1 MKENINRPLD
11 IAIVGIALKMPGC
24 DDLNGLWNELSCG
37 RDSITRRN
45 FYRSRDSVRFAYG
58 AVDDIFGF
66 DNGFFGISE
75 AEALHICPADRW
87 MLQTA
92 YRALEDACIVPGK
105 TDDRIGIVC
114 GSGFNEYQMSYMIH
128 SRSEKNVSDA
138 MFSGAATAT
147 RTAYKLD
154 LTGPCVYALSACST
168 SLTTVQLACKYLR
181 DGEADVM
188 LAGGVTM
195 NPQQE
200 YYNYMSGVMSE
211 DSYTRAFDE
220 KASGFVPGN
229 GCAAVAL
236 KRLEDAERDG
246 DHIYSVIKAVSIGND
261 GSRKASFT
269 APSLPGEY
277 EVIRNALE
285 ASGVDINDIDYIET
299 HGTATA
305 IGDAIET
312 EALRKAFADADPS
325 KRIPIGSIKNNMG
338 HLDAAAGVAGLIK
351 STLILGRGEIPPA
364 VNFDA
369 PGKALSGQDRFY
381 VNTKAE
387 KLDRTGRLLHAG
399 ISSFGVGGENAHC
412 IIEEYRSKKSSS
424 QSGAQLF
431 VLSASSEEAL
441 ERNTSNMI
449 SWLKEN
455 GEHSAQAAYALMNF
469 RREMPFRRAFA
480 AENGEV
486 KVMTEISRFDE
497 DKEYRKVFMFPGAG
511 TAAVN
516 FTADIY
522 RNSAVFRKY
531 YGKCCDIIRRFT
543 DGKADISVTGTDNMD
558 LRIVSADYSS
568 AMMLEEMGIIPDSLT
583 GHSLGEYAMAAFA
596 GIMSIEDV
604 LELVYRRSLLI
615 SGLPQGR
622 MISVAADRKRIEPF
636 ITEGVYIT
644 GCNVRDRLTVT
655 CTEGVYEGFIKAL
668 TAERIIFKVLDIG
681 SCGHTDIMKGIEK
694 EYLAC
699 FDKVVFH
706 ESRYPVYSTL
716 DGTLAENG
724 KMQSPVYWTE
734 LMEKPVMFEDAC
746 LAIRS
751 SLDEEEDLVLI
762 ETGSNDSLSGFAGR
776 IFMHDERVR
785 VLPAM
790 KLYEDGDGECHEW
803 YGILRLI
810 GELWKT
816 GISFSRKSLFPD
828 GEQPKISLPQY
839 SFSLKRFNILDN
851 IVSSLSAVDIS
862 EEDIAVLKDIES
874 SVDRSH
880 DVRLLREIPSGMEVF
895 NKLSAA
901 GAMDYFASLGLK
913 KDAGYTLEEIIE
925 KGSVIEKYV
934 PFVKFL
940 ENVLTEKGLASKEGD
955 IFTLTVAPSGY
966 DFDKVYEECCGQ
978 LSDFRAYFGL
988 VKECV
993 DSYRDVFSGNRIGN
1007 EIIYPNGSFDHLSDI
1022 DKETPEF
1029 KNTMPYVEI
1038 LADFIAG
1045 KVKSSGRKVRILEI
1059 GGGTAE
1065 LTQPLLEQI
1074 RDCDI
1079 EYWFTDIGT
1088 SFVIQAE
1095 NGFDEELRKK
1105 MKFCTF
1111 NIENAP
1117 SDSGIPEEYFDIVV
1131 GLDVVQ
1137 ATSDIRKSLSNL
1149 RRILKPCGM
1158 TAMAQKLQV
1167 DDLAQFIFGYAPG
1180 WWNYDKDPLRTGRSI
1195 VISAEEWVN
1204 AYREAGFIHTDVVTG
1219 GYNGKRGECSVIISV
1234 KSETEEHRDTAVM
1247 TSVKETAVQTSHESA
1262 QPKADE
1268 ASLTD
1273 TEKTVLD
1280 IVYSVIG
1287 KKTADL
1293 NENIFDIG
1301 LDSLS
1306 ILIMRSKIKD
1316 TTGADISLK
1325 EFYNIKTL
1333 SELCGLIDAQ
1343 EKTAS
1348 SDNVLTS
1355 EKAKKGSLSDL
1366 LDII

>member
-1 MKENINRPLD
+1 MKDNMKRPLD

-24 DDLNGLWNELSCG
+24 DDLNGLWNELSAG

-45 FYRSRDSVRFAYG
+45 FYRSRDSVRSAYG
-58 AVDDIFGF
+58 SVEDLFGF

-75 AEALHICPADRW
+75 AEAMHICPADRW

-92 YRALEDACIVPGK
+92 YHALEDACIVPGK

-114 GSGFNEYQMSYMIH
+114 GSGFNEYQVRYMVH
-128 SRSEKNVSDA
+128 SRSEKSVSDA
-138 MFSGAATAT
+138 MFSGAGTAT

-188 LAGGVTM
+188 LAGGATM

-200 YYNYMSGVMSE
+200 YYSYMSGVMSE
-211 DSYTRAFDE
+211 DTYTRAFDE

-229 GCAAVAL
+229 GCAAVVL

-277 EVIRNALE
+277 EVIKSALE

-305 IGDAIET
+305 IGDAIEA
-312 EALRKAFADADPS
+312 EALRKAFADANAS
-325 KRIPIGSIKNNMG
+325 KKIPIGSIKNNMG

-351 STLILGRGEIPPA
+351 SSLILDRGEIPAA
-364 VNFDA
+364 VNFDR
-369 PGKALSGQDRFY
+369 PGKALAGQDRFY

-387 KLDRTGRLLHAG
+387 KLDKTGRLLHAG

-412 IIEEYRSKKSSS
+412 VIEEYRRSETSAPESRT
-424 QSGAQLF
+424 GLF
-431 VLSASSEEAL
+431 VLSASSQEAL
-441 ERNTSNMI
+441 ERNTSGI
-449 SWLKEN
+449 VSWLKEN
-455 GEHSAQAAYALMNF
+455 SSRSVQAAYAFMNC
-469 RREMPFRRAFA
+469 RREMPFRRTFI
-480 AENGEV
+480 AEDGEV
-486 KVMTEISRFDE
+486 KVMTDISRFDE
-497 DKEYRKVFMFPGAG
+497 DKEYRTVFMFPGSG

-516 FTADIY
+516 FTADI
-522 RNSAVFRKY
+522 RRRSSIFRKY
-531 YGKCCDIIRRFT
+531 HSRCVDIVLGLT
-543 DGKADISVTGTDNMD
+543 GGKADISVPGTDNMD
-558 LRIVSADYSS
+558 LRIVSVDYSA
-568 AMMLEEMGIIPDSLT
+568 AMMLEEIGIVPDALA
-583 GHSLGEYAMAAFA
+583 GHSLGEYAMAAFG
-596 GIMSIEDV
+596 GIMPIEDV
-604 LELVYRRSLLI
+604 LELVYRRSVLI

-636 ITEGVYIT
+636 ITQGVYIT

-655 CTEGVYEGFIKAL
+655 CTEDAFEGFTKKL
-668 TAERIIFKVLDIG
+668 TGERIIFKVLDIG

-699 FDKVVFH
+699 FDKVRFH

-716 DGTLAENG
+716 DGSRAESG
-724 KMQSPVYWTE
+724 KMQSPGYWTQ

-746 LAIRS
+746 HAIRND
-751 SLDEEEDLVLI
+751 LDVDEDLVLI

-776 IFMHDERVR
+776 IFMHDEKVR
-785 VLPAM
+785 AFPAM

-816 GISFSRKSLFPD
+816 GISFSRESLFPE

-839 SFSLKRFNILDN
+839 SFDMKRFNILDQFE
-851 IVSSLSAVDIS
+851 SGLSAVDIS
-862 EEDIAVLKDIES
+862 EDDIAVLRDIEAEA
-874 SVDRSH
+874 DRRRGI
-880 DVRLLREIPSGMEVF
+880 RLLREIPSGVEVF
-895 NKLSAA
+895 HKLSAA
-901 GAMDYFASLGLK
+901 AAMSWFASAGLEK
-913 KDAGYTLEEIIE
+913 GIGYPLDEIVK

-940 ENVLTEKGLASKEGD
+940 GNVLTEKVLASKEGE
-955 IFTLTVAPSGY
+955 ILTLKDDPSGY
-966 DFDKVYEECCGQ
+966 DFEKTYEECCGQ

-993 DSYRDVFSGNRIGN
+993 DAYGDVFSGNRIGN
-1007 EIIYPNGSFDHLSDI
+1007 EIIYPDGSFDHLSDI
-1022 DKETPEF
+1022 DKDTPEY
-1029 KNTMPYVEI
+1029 KNTMTYVET
-1038 LADFIAG
+1038 LAGFIAG
-1045 KVKSSGRKVRILEI
+1045 KVKKCGRKVRILEI

-1074 RDCDI
+1074 RDCNI

-1095 NGFDEELRKK
+1095 NSFDEDIRKK
-1105 MKFCTF
+1105 MQFRTF

-1117 SDSGIPEEYFDIVV
+1117 SESGIPEEYFDIVV

-1137 ATSDIRKSLSNL
+1137 ATSDIRKSLGNL
-1149 RRILKPCGM
+1149 RRILRPCGM
-1158 TAMAQKLQV
+1158 TAMAQ
-1167 DDLAQFIFGYAPG
+1167 
-1180 WWNYDKDPLRTGRSI
+1180 
-1195 VISAEEWVN
+1195 
-1204 AYREAGFIHTDVVTG
+1204 
-1219 GYNGKRGECSVIISV
+1219 
-1234 KSETEEHRDTAVM
+1234 
-1247 TSVKETAVQTSHESA
+1247 
-1262 QPKADE
+1262 
-1268 ASLTD
+1268 
-1273 TEKTVLD
+1273 
-1280 IVYSVIG
+1280 
-1287 KKTADL
+1287 
-1293 NENIFDIG
+1293 
-1301 LDSLS
+1301 
-1306 ILIMRSKIKD
+1306 
-1316 TTGADISLK
+1316 
-1325 EFYNIKTL
+1325 
-1333 SELCGLIDAQ
+1333 
-1343 EKTAS
+1343 
-1348 SDNVLTS
+1348 
-1355 EKAKKGSLSDL
+1355 
-1366 LDII
+1366 